1 MKQQDIL
8 NKAAE
13 EYASSNGLYVVE
25 IKVSAD
31 NDIDVTI
38 EADERD
44 ITLDDCVEMTRFI
57 EERVSRDVED
67 YSLTIGS
74 AGLTSPFKVTRQY
87 RKSVGSEIQ
96 VTRGTGARQKVLLTA
111 VSEDGIDVEYER
123 SVAVEGSKKKVKE
136 TVTEHIPFTEIK
148 SAKPVI
154 KFE

>member
-8 NKAAE
+8 KQAAE
-13 EYASSNGLYVVE
+13 EYTASHGLYVVE
-25 IKVSAD
+25 IKVTAD
-31 NDIDVTI
+31 NDIDITI

-44 ITLDDCVEMTRFI
+44 IALDDCVDMTRYI

-74 AGLTSPFKVTRQY
+74 AGLTSPFKVNRQY
-87 RKSVGSEIQ
+87 KKSVGSEIQ
-96 VTRGTGARQKVLLTA
+96 ITRGTGARQKVMLAA
-111 VSEDGIDVEYER
+111 VSEDGIDVTYGQSR
-123 SVAVEGSKKKVKE
+123 AVEGSKKKVKE
-136 TVTEHIPFTEIK
+136 TVTEHIPFSEIK